1 MVPPATAT
9 ITEEA
14 RAAAAAA
21 GIALEV
27 GTVVHQRRCREYDAV
42 PGELIG
48 MAPRGETYTVLGA
61 ETHTIDS
68 VTYVACRVK
77 SALVEDLEVFINIQS
92 VHGLKCQSRPHF
104 LQAIVRA
111 SSGRSSPHE
120 G

>member
-1 MVPPATAT
+1 MVPPAMAT
-9 ITEEA
+9 ITEGA

-92 VHGLKCQSRPHF
+92 VHGLKCHA